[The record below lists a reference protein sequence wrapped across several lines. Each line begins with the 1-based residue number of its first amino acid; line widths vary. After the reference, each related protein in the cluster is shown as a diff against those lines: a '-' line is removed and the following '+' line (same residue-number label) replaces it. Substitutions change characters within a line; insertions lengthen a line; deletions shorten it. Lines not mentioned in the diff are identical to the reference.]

1 MEAEQRTRAA
11 LESSNETWPQRRITA
26 NLAPGALRKE
36 GTHFDLAIALGVLAA
51 AQRIDP
57 TSLEGWV
64 SVGELALDGSLRP
77 IRGVLAA
84 AIECRRAARRGLICP
99 ASNAPEAA
107 LIEGIEVIP
116 VETLR
121 NAADFI
127 AGKWTAPPVSPA
139 ERNHQICMDDLCE
152 VRGHEDAKRGLE
164 VAAAGGHH
172 LLMIG
177 SPGSGKTM
185 LARRLAGI
193 LPEMSFEE
201 SMEVTKLY
209 SVAGL
214 LADRASL
221 ITARPF
227 RAPHQHISM
236 AGLIGGGTGLA
247 RPGEASLADRG
258 VLFMDEIS
266 LFRRDVI
273 ESLRGPLEEG
283 VIRLARSGG
292 VVTYPATFTLIA
304 ATNPCPCGFKEDKQK
319 SCSCSARQIREH
331 DSVLSG
337 PLLDRIDIQL
347 VLDRVSRSQLMA
359 VEEGESSGSVR
370 ERVEKARLMQIE
382 RYGSSMKTN
391 ANVQK
396 RELITYLDLE
406 SPARSTLGKAIDTY
420 FLSGRGMT
428 RVLRV
433 ARTIADIEG
442 SGPVRERHI
451 ERALQLRLCAAE
463 EGEDR

>member
-1 MEAEQRTRAA
+1 
-11 LESSNETWPQRRITA
+11 
-26 NLAPGALRKE
+26 
-36 GTHFDLAIALGVLAA
+36 
-51 AQRIDP
+51 
-57 TSLEGWV
+57 
-64 SVGELALDGSLRP
+64 
-77 IRGVLAA
+77 
-84 AIECRRAARRGLICP
+84 
-99 ASNAPEAA
+99 
-107 LIEGIEVIP
+107 
-116 VETLR
+116 
-121 NAADFI
+121 
-127 AGKWTAPPVSPA
+127 
-139 ERNHQICMDDLCE
+139 
-152 VRGHEDAKRGLE
+152 
-164 VAAAGGHH
+164 
-172 LLMIG
+172 
-177 SPGSGKTM
+177 
-185 LARRLAGI
+185 
-193 LPEMSFEE
+193 
-201 SMEVTKLY
+201 
-209 SVAGL
+209 
-214 LADRASL
+214 
-221 ITARPF
+221 
-227 RAPHQHISM
+227 
-236 AGLIGGGTGLA
+236 
-247 RPGEASLADRG
+247 
-258 VLFMDEIS
+258 
-266 LFRRDVI
+266 
-273 ESLRGPLEEG
+273 
-283 VIRLARSGG
+283 